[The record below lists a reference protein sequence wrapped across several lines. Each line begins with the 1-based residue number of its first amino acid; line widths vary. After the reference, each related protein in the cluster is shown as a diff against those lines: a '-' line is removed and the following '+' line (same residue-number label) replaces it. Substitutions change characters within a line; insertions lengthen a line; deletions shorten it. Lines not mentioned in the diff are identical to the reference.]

1 MTAGPR
7 PEQPQ
12 RICGDDVAALAFWS
26 APVAGMVVDLTPG
39 RPSACREVNQALC
52 SLTGRQPSDFSVL
65 GPSAV
70 VPGFDELV
78 RVLSDGSTDRLEAS
92 CVHACGRS
100 IPITL
105 RVARL
110 GAASAEAEAEA
121 EALPLAIVQLYE
133 TVGHRDIERAL
144 RESEQRVQ
152 EVVDNVSAL
161 IYIKHA
167 DGRFLLINRYFEEMF
182 GVRREEAPQRTNY
195 DFFNPTIAA
204 IYTVNDRRVLE
215 SGVAMEFE
223 EPRSDGGAWL
233 SLKFPLFD
241 EDGRLYAVG
250 GISTDIS
257 NRSRAE
263 AAVRQAKD
271 EAERANRA
279 KSEFLSRMSHELRT
293 PLNSILGFGQLLQM
307 DEELDDT
314 ATESVARI
322 VTAGRH
328 LLTLIN
334 EVLDISRIE
343 AGAQATSI
351 EPVHACDPLVEALE
365 LVRPLAQEREI
376 AIVKDF
382 HDGLYRF
389 VLADYQRLKQVLLN
403 VLSNALKYNSRG
415 GVVQISFRATETDRL
430 RFRVTDSGPGMR
442 ADDVEKIFVPFE
454 RLDADK
460 TDAEGTG
467 LGLTLSRSLM
477 EAMGGTIGVERT
489 APGEGTTFFVELEL
503 TDERQAEPE
512 LALAEPGPVPARSA
526 GLETGTVAYIEDNL
540 SNLDLVERL
549 LARVGSIKLIPAMQG
564 RLGIELSVRHQPD
577 LILLDLHLPDIDGGD
592 VLDRLQRDERTR
604 QIPVI
609 VLSADATPS
618 QIQRLEQRGA
628 RAYLTKPIDVPQ
640 FLDAVRHALKGTT

>member
-1 MTAGPR
+1 
-7 PEQPQ
+7 
-12 RICGDDVAALAFWS
+12 
-26 APVAGMVVDLTPG
+26 
-39 RPSACREVNQALC
+39 
-52 SLTGRQPSDFSVL
+52 
-65 GPSAV
+65 
-70 VPGFDELV
+70 
-78 RVLSDGSTDRLEAS
+78 
-92 CVHACGRS
+92 
-100 IPITL
+100 
-105 RVARL
+105 
-110 GAASAEAEAEA
+110 
-121 EALPLAIVQLYE
+121 
-133 TVGHRDIERAL
+133 
-144 RESEQRVQ
+144 
-152 EVVDNVSAL
+152 
-161 IYIKHA
+161 
-167 DGRFLLINRYFEEMF
+167 
-182 GVRREEAPQRTNY
+182 
-195 DFFNPTIAA
+195 
-204 IYTVNDRRVLE
+204 
-215 SGVAMEFE
+215 MEFE

-293 PLNSILGFGQLLQM
+293 PLNSILGFGQLLEM
-307 DEELDDT
+307 DEELDET
-314 ATESVARI
+314 AAESVARI

-343 AGAQATSI
+343 AGAQTTSI
-351 EPVHACDPLVEALE
+351 EPVHVCDPLVEALE

-403 VLSNALKYNSRG
+403 VLSNALKYNRRG
-415 GVVQISFRATETDRL
+415 GVVQVSFRATDDGRL
-430 RFRVTDSGPGMR
+430 RFRIADSGPGMR
-442 ADDVEKIFVPFE
+442 AEDVEKIFVPFE

-467 LGLTLSRSLM
+467 LGLTLSRSLI

-503 TDERQAEPE
+503 TDERQVELEPEPTPAEPRPSP
-512 LALAEPGPVPARSA
+512 ALSA

-540 SNLDLVERL
+540 SNLDLVQRL
-549 LARVGSIKLIPAMQG
+549 LERVGSIKLIPAMQG
-564 RLGIELSVRHQPD
+564 RLGIELAVRHQPD

-592 VLDRLQRDERTR
+592 VLERLQRDERTR

-628 RAYLTKPIDVPQ
+628 RAYLTKPLDVPQ
-640 FLDAVRHALKGTT
+640 FLDAVRHALKGTHDH

>member
-1 MTAGPR
+1 MTAGSR
-7 PEQPQ
+7 REQ
-12 RICGDDVAALAFWS
+12 RICSDDVAALAFRS
-26 APVAGMVVDLTPG
+26 APVAGMVVELTRG
-39 RPSACREVNQALC
+39 EPSVCREVNAALC
-52 SLTGRQPSDFSVL
+52 AMTGRRPADFDVL
-65 GPSAV
+65 APSAV

-78 RVLSDGSTDRLEAS
+78 RVLSAGGTDRVEAS
-92 CVHACGRS
+92 CIHACGRS

-105 RVARL
+105 RVAPL
-110 GAASAEAEAEA
+110 GATETDDGETPAAR
-121 EALPLAIVQLYE
+121 LAIVQLYE

-144 RESEQRVQ
+144 RESEQRAQ
-152 EVVDNVSAL
+152 ELVDNVSAL

-167 DGRFLLINRYFEEMF
+167 DGRFLLINRYFEDMF

-204 IYTVNDRRVLE
+204 LYTANDRRVLE
-215 SGVAMEFE
+215 AGIAMEFE

-263 AAVRQAKD
+263 AAVRAAKE
-271 EAERANRA
+271 EAERANHA

-307 DEELDDT
+307 DEKLDGT
-314 ATESVARI
+314 AAESVERV

-351 EPVHACDPLVEALE
+351 EPVHACDPLVGALD
-365 LVRPLAQEREI
+365 LVGPLAQEREI
-376 AIVKDF
+376 AIAKDF
-382 HDGLYRF
+382 HQGLYQF

-403 VLSNALKYNSRG
+403 VLSNAIKYNRRG
-415 GVVQISFRATETDRL
+415 GTVHVSFRRMGADRL
-430 RFRVTDSGPGMR
+430 RFRIADNGLGLR
-442 ADDVEKIFVPFE
+442 AEDVEKIFVPFE

-467 LGLTLSRSLM
+467 LGLTLSRSLI
-477 EAMGGTIGVERT
+477 EAMGGTIGVECT
-489 APGEGTTFFVELEL
+489 ALGEGTTFFVELEL
-503 TDERQAEPE
+503 TNERRVGPE
-512 LALAEPGPVPARSA
+512 LALAEPAPALSPPS
-526 GLETGTVAYIEDNL
+526 GLATGTVAYIEDNL
-540 SNLDLVERL
+540 SNLDLVQRL
-549 LARVGSIKLIPAMQG
+549 LARVGDIRLIPAMQG
-564 RLGIELSVRHQPD
+564 RFGIELAVRHQPD

-604 QIPVI
+604 HNPVI
-609 VLSADATPS
+609 VLSADAMPS
-618 QIQRLEQRGA
+618 QIQRLQQRGA
-628 RAYLTKPIDVPQ
+628 RAYLTKPLDVPE